1 MQKKIMKYF
10 NSEYIL
16 WKKMISQNSV
26 SDIISVYL
34 KMLLLFKNYL
44 EHSQNFQ
51 IKVCRLNP
59 FVEYNHFSTM
69 INFRIIEL
77 LSDKGLE
84 SIMLPIL

>member
-44 EHSQNFQ
+44 EHSQNSQ

-69 INFRIIEL
+69 INFRIII
-77 LSDKGLE
+77 G
-84 SIMLPIL
+84 